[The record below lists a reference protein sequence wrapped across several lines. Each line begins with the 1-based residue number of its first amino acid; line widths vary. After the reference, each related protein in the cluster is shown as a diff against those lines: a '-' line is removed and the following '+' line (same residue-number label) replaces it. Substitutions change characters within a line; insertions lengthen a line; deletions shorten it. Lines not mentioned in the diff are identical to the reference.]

1 MNKPLFFLPFI
12 GGFLGYVLAGILDI
26 ADSVSIF
33 GIAVLGMIAAGVGGI
48 IWSRRS
54 HS

>member
-1 MNKPLFFLPFI
+1 MNKFVLFLPFL
-12 GGFLGYVLAGILDI
+12 GAFLGYVLAGILGI
-26 ADSVSIF
+26 ENTLAVF
-33 GIAVLGMIAAGVGGI
+33 GLAVFGMLAAGIGGI

>member
-12 GGFLGYVLAGILDI
+12 GGFLGYVLAGVFDVT
-26 ADSVSIF
+26 DSITIF
-33 GIAVLGMIAAGVGGI
+33 GIAVFGMIVAGVGGI

-54 HS
+54 IN

>member
-1 MNKPLFFLPFI
+1 MNKPVLFLPFL
-12 GGFLGYVLAGILDI
+12 GAFLGYVLAGILGIEDTLG
-26 ADSVSIF
+26 VF
-33 GIAVLGMIAAGVGGI
+33 GLAVFGMFAAGVGGI